1 MTIGAVLLVYAV
13 AVGWLGPCPRGW
25 LDRAPRLGAA
35 VLLASSWSVLTS
47 LALVGIT
54 LAVPATALSGG
65 LSQLLGACVLRLRD
79 AYATPGGGAVAGA
92 GLTLSAVIVCRVAWA
107 AGQALHD
114 RRAEHRRQHLLIALT
129 VPHAAPPAVD
139 RAAVVVDH
147 PRPAAYCLSGR
158 QPTVV
163 VTSGAVD
170 LLTDAQLDAVL
181 AHERAHLAARHH
193 RRLAAAAVASR
204 SLPELPLLRE
214 VGERVHRLLEMHA
227 DQIAADDHDPATLA
241 SALVAVASGGASPAP
256 TARTAGLA
264 ADGADTTAR
273 IRRLLLPPAPLSRPH
288 RVLARGLATALLT
301 APLVLALAPGAIAA
315 TEPPM
320 TAPAQPAAGAV
331 GAHHPG
337 RHSAQA
343 AW

>member
-13 AVGWLGPCPRGW
+13 TVGWLGPCPRGW

-35 VLLASSWSVLTS
+35 VLLASSWSVLSS
-47 LALVGIT
+47 LALVGVT

-114 RRAEHRRQHLLIALT
+114 RRAEHRRQHLLVALT
-129 VPHAAPPAVD
+129 VPHAVPHAVD
-139 RAAVVVDH
+139 RAAVVIDH
-147 PRPAAYCLSGR
+147 PSPAAYCLPGR
-158 QPTVV
+158 RPTVV
-163 VTSGAVD
+163 VTRGAVD
-170 LLTDAQLDAVL
+170 LLTDAQLHAVL

-204 SLPELPLLRE
+204 SLPELPRLRE

-227 DQIAADDHDPATLA
+227 DQVAADEHDPATLA
-241 SALVAVASGGASPAP
+241 SALVAVASGRVTPVPAAP
-256 TARTAGLA
+256 TAGLA

-301 APLVLALAPGAIAA
+301 APLVLALAPGAIAV

-320 TAPAQPAAGAV
+320 TASAQPAAGAV
-331 GAHHPG
+331 GGHHLG
-337 RHSAQA
+337 RLPAQA